1 MNKKFKL
8 ILFFYLII
16 NILNISL
23 GNENFFNKGL
33 ELYKDKKYSEARF
46 MFERSIVFNP
56 KDSNSYLYLAKIY
69 NVEKDQKK
77 EEKNLE
83 ATLLIEPSNEE
94 AILMS
99 MKIALEKSNFSKVKN
114 LSKTFTK
121 VCKKLCEENRGILET
136 LANIEPKN
144 NESWSKLK

>member
-1 MNKKFKL
+1 MKKIIKL
-8 ILFFYLII
+8 ILLIYLPI
-16 NILNISL
+16 NIFNYSF

-33 ELYKDKKYSEARF
+33 ELYNDKKFEDARF

-56 KDSNSYLYLAKIY
+56 KDSKSYLYLAKIY
-69 NVEKDQKK
+69 NVEEDQNK

-83 ATLLIEPSNEE
+83 AALLIEPSNED

-99 MKIALEKSNFSKVKN
+99 MKIALKKSNYSKVKE
-114 LSKTFTK
+114 LSKNFAK
-121 VCKKLCEENRGILET
+121 VCKKLCEERKGVLDT

-144 NESWSKLK
+144 NES

>member
-1 MNKKFKL
+1 MVRNLKL
-8 ILFFYLII
+8 TIFFYLII
-16 NILNISL
+16 NIFNISIS
-23 GNENFFNKGL
+23 NENFFKKGL
-33 ELYKDKKYSEARF
+33 ELFNDKKYEDAQF

-56 KDSNSYLYLAKIY
+56 KDSFSYLYLAKIY
-69 NVEKDQKK
+69 NFKEDQKK

-99 MKIALEKSNFSKVKN
+99 MKIALKKSNYLKVKD

-121 VCKKLCEENRGILET
+121 VCKKLCEENKGILES
-136 LANIEPKN
+136 LENIEPKN
-144 NESWSKLK
+144 NESWSKP